1 MDFPVTSG
9 WTSRT
14 QGKVGIVTDVF
25 SKMSELTEKWTQS
38 DRNNRATN
46 ELLKK
51 IRSLEKVQRVQVVDR
66 DNANNAVDLLIVGV
80 GDASI
85 YDVISSL
92 IVDYEIQNKI
102 RVSYTYR
109 RYQDIQKK
117 G

>member
-1 MDFPVTSG
+1 MNFSASS

-14 QGKVGIVTDVF
+14 QGKVGIATAV
-25 SKMSELTEKWTQS
+25 SSMMSELTEKWTQS
-38 DRNNRATN
+38 DRNDREIN

-51 IRSLEKVQRVQVVDR
+51 IRAIEEVQRVQVINQDKT
-66 DNANNAVDLLIVGV
+66 NGVDLLIVGS

-92 IVDYEIQNKI
+92 IVDYEIQNKM
-102 RVSYTYR
+102 RVSYIYR
-109 RYQDIQKK
+109 RYQDVQEN